1 MQVSPLMRSDVIVK
15 QSSCQLRQE
24 DQKQNN
30 IPILLQDTILQELNS
45 IVDSTPVPSGNID
58 SFLHGDFEL
67 LLSVR
72 EEVRRSVQKAV
83 SVDSRKR
90 KRSNSNSSYSVNPV
104 SQSSDNSSTTNQD
117 PTKSFD
123 AWYWRPA
130 VIVRKSSLVKR
141 HNNSM
146 TISR

>member
-1 MQVSPLMRSDVIVK
+1 LIRSDVIVK
-15 QSSCQLRQE
+15 QSSCKLRQE
-24 DQKQNN
+24 DQKQKN
-30 IPILLQDTILQELNS
+30 IPIPLQDIILQELNG

-83 SVDSRKR
+83 TVDSRKR
-90 KRSNSNSSYSVNPV
+90 KRSNSTSSYSVNPV
-104 SQSSDNSSTTNQD
+104 SQSSDNSRSTKNQD
-117 PTKSFD
+117 PTKYFD
-123 AWYWRPA
+123 AWYSRRA
-130 VIVRKSSLVKR
+130 VIVQKPSLVKR

-146 TISR
+146 ITSR